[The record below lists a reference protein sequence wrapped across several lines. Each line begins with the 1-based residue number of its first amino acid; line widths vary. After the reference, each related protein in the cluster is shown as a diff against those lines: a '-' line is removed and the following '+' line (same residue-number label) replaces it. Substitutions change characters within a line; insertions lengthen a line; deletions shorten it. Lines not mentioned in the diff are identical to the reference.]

1 MAQSKKRRT
10 GIEETVKLIQ
20 QTDSGEL
27 LRVLE
32 FGINEI
38 IEAEFQLKVR
48 KLFMINGQVQM

>member
-27 LRVLE
+27 LRVSE
-32 FGINEI
+32 FGKKEI
-38 IEAEFQLKVR
+38 IEAELSALLR
-48 KLFMINGQVQM
+48 GRTL